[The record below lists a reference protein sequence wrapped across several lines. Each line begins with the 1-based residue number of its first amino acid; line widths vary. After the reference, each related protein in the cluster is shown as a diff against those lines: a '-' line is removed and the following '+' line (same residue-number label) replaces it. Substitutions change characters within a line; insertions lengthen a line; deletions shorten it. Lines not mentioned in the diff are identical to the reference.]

1 MSIVYI
7 LQNGKKLDAR
17 HFLRYMEK
25 KIKRTGKKF
34 GIKQAKGVYCLDDA
48 AIGIVYGLMAG
59 KKARLKKSAFLF
71 CLRKE
76 LEIYGNL
83 RKINFQ
89 FIKYKG
95 LKLDISKML
104 DELEKRHKEIK
115 YSILKAQLQAASLS

>member
-25 KIKRTGKKF
+25 KIKKTGKKLGVKQEK
-34 GIKQAKGVYCLDDA
+34 GIYCLDDA
-48 AIGIVYGLMAG
+48 AIGIIFGLMTR
-59 KKARLKKSAFLF
+59 KKSSIKKSAFLF
-71 CLRKE
+71 CLKKE
-76 LEIYGNL
+76 LEIYAGL
-83 RKINFQ
+83 RKIKFN

-95 LKLDISKML
+95 LKAEIEKML